1 MNTESTRRTD
11 RGSSRANH
19 RRTAAGAT
27 NKAVTDCRTKEEV
40 YHG

>member
-1 MNTESTRRTD
+1 MNTESTRRTA
-11 RGSSRANH
+11 RGISRTIL

-27 NKAVTDCRTKEEV
+27 DKAVTDCRTKEEV

>member
-11 RGSSRANH
+11 RGISRANH

-27 NKAVTDCRTKEEV
+27 DKAVTDCRTKEEV